1 MTELANIVYWL
12 FGACIAG
19 GFGAIGFSWDRM
31 RRELNRVLSPEQK
44 LTWYPPL
51 PHALGELVW
60 GTNDLGHFLSVLD
73 RYEKAYPSSSLP
85 KHVAVGVVIWIL
97 CFMSLLAS
105 GIGR

>member
-1 MTELANIVYWL
+1 MTELASIVYWL
-12 FGACIAG
+12 FGASIAA

-31 RRELNRVLSPEQK
+31 RRQLNRMLSPEQK

-51 PHALGELVW
+51 PHALGELFW
-60 GTNDLGHFLSVLD
+60 GTNDLGHFLNVLD